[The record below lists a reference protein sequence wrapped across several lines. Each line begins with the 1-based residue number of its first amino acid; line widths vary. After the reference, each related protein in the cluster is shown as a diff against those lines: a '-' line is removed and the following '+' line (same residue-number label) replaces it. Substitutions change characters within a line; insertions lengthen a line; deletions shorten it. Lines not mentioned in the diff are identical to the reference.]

1 MAIINTGPA
10 IMSDWKERLA
20 EAVGAGEVLED
31 SRRNIE
37 LFLGGTDDERAED
50 AVAELV
56 ADGEWQELN
65 DRFYKTLAFGT
76 GGLRGRTIGRVVTKA
91 EEGAGGAR
99 GRPEFPCYGTA
110 AMNFYNVSRA
120 IRGFIAYVKKDLANT
135 GKEHR
140 PVFII
145 AQDTRQFSDDFARY
159 CGRVCADLGCEAYL
173 FDLTLLLLSSAQ
185 YGQGHLVPGLAHP
198 DRIPQFLLAAHSL
211 TIHLKND
218 VMLTQ
223 SHLRGRTVR
232 GHIVQNRACLDTEV
246 HLKRFINRLAQHPE
260 PGSCRTPLLRK
271 CTGLILL
278 CRLGPHFAFSRPELL
293 PFLRSIRPGLG
304 SLLRFLFVK

>member
-91 EEGAGGAR
+91 SSRGAKA
-99 GRPEFPCYGTA
+99 P
-110 AMNFYNVSRA
+110 
-120 IRGFIAYVKKDLANT
+120 
-135 GKEHR
+135 
-140 PVFII
+140 
-145 AQDTRQFSDDFARY
+145 
-159 CGRVCADLGCEAYL
+159 
-173 FDLTLLLLSSAQ
+173 
-185 YGQGHLVPGLAHP
+185 
-198 DRIPQFLLAAHSL
+198 
-211 TIHLKND
+211 
-218 VMLTQ
+218 
-223 SHLRGRTVR
+223 
-232 GHIVQNRACLDTEV
+232 
-246 HLKRFINRLAQHPE
+246 
-260 PGSCRTPLLRK
+260 
-271 CTGLILL
+271 
-278 CRLGPHFAFSRPELL
+278 
-293 PFLRSIRPGLG
+293 
-304 SLLRFLFVK
+304 